1 MPSFFLVKLSMS
13 FNNIPAFSMPDIQKR
28 DAETIAELK
37 LALSTHGFFTITD
50 HGIADDVLES
60 SYKLSKDFFSLP
72 ETIKNTYAHPEKAGA
87 RGYTPYGKETAVGET
102 TPDLKEFWH
111 HGPIIDDS
119 FDHRISENI
128 SVSEIPEFNDQFDI
142 LFKQLNLLGMKVLSA
157 IAIILGKEGSF
168 FDAWA
173 LKGNSILRL
182 IHYPPVHDSSNILRA
197 RAHEDI
203 NLITLLVGAEE
214 SGLEVQNTDGD
225 WIPIAA
231 KSKSIVCNIG
241 DMMQLVTRS
250 QLKSTTHRVVD
261 NNAGSSASRYSMPFF
276 LHPSPE
282 IELCSIVDESTDSI
296 SAHDFLEERL
306 KAIKLY

>member
-1 MPSFFLVKLSMS
+1 MT
-13 FNNIPAFSMPDIQKR
+13 FNSIPAFSMVDIQQR
-28 DAETIAELK
+28 DADTISQLK
-37 LALSTHGFFTITD
+37 LALGTHGFFTITD
-50 HGIADDVLES
+50 HGIADQVLKS
-60 SYKLSKDFFSLP
+60 SYKLSKDFFSLN
-72 ETIKNTYAHPEKAGA
+72 ENIKNSYAHPEKAGA

-111 HGPIIDDS
+111 HGPMIDDS
-119 FDHRISENI
+119 YDSRISKNI
-128 SVSEIPEFNDQFDI
+128 MVSEIPGFNDHFDI
-142 LFKQLNLLGMKVLSA
+142 LFNQLNKLGMKVLSA
-157 IAIILGKEGSF
+157 IAVILGKEPNF
-168 FDAWA
+168 FDSWA

-182 IHYPPVHDSSNILRA
+182 IHYPPVKDSSNILRA

-214 SGLEVQNTDGD
+214 SGLEVQNPEGN

-250 QLKSTTHRVVD
+250 QLKSTSHRVVD
-261 NNAGSSASRYSMPFF
+261 NNVSSSASRYSMPFF

-282 IELCSIVDESTDSI
+282 VELCSIVDDSTESI

-306 KAIKLY
+306 RAIKLY